1 MLSEKLP
8 WGPAGLQPDPGAAGV
23 GMGRRRRRRKA
34 AQAQGREAK
43 LETKGASLGGIEPRT
58 CWEEVWKRQ
67 RWWACFCA
75 CSAPMA
81 AARTAFRLLVSIEPG
96 FRQGLVQR

>member
-43 LETKGASLGGIEPRT
+43 LETKGASLVE
-58 CWEEVWKRQ
+58 
-67 RWWACFCA
+67 
-75 CSAPMA
+75 
-81 AARTAFRLLVSIEPG
+81 
-96 FRQGLVQR
+96 